1 MKTIAVKFLSVLSLV
16 AVLGTVAMTAACP
29 AAEADAGDGE

>member
-16 AVLGTVAMTAACP
+16 AVIGTVAMTAACP
-29 AAEADAGDGE
+29 DSSATEGEGE